1 MILLNA
7 LITPSVGLIIW
18 TSVVFVLLFF
28 ILAKFAWKPI
38 LSAIQEREK
47 NIQDAIKKSEEV
59 KESLSK
65 IKEEKEKIISEARK
79 ESDNLIKEARELREK
94 LINDSKKQA
103 QIEADKII
111 SNARSQIQSEKIAA
125 LNEIKSLVANL
136 SLEIAEKI
144 LKSELS
150 DKEKQKVL
158 VKNLCE
164 QINTN

>member
-7 LITPSVGLIIW
+7 LVTPSVGLIIW

-38 LSAIQEREK
+38 LSAIQNREK
-47 NIQDAIKKSEEV
+47 NIEEAILKAEEAR
-59 KESLSK
+59 ESLNK
-65 IKEEKEKIISEARK
+65 FKQDGEKIIAEARL
-79 ESDNLIKEARELREK
+79 ESDKLLKEARELRDK

-103 QIEADKII
+103 QMEADKII
-111 SNARSQIQSEKIAA
+111 SNARAQIQSEKIAA
-125 LNEIKSLVANL
+125 LNEIKSQVANL